1 MGKVVNF
8 PDRFLSHRRYRISL
22 YTDFEVE
29 LVLTAL
35 NTYPECDKRYTSDM
49 LVTLDPIFVRKALDF
64 SMNNSIIS
72 DVAKVAIQNI
82 INNMEEIP
90 FDE

>member
-72 DVAKVAIQNI
+72 DVAKDAIKHI
-82 INNMEEIP
+82 INGMEEIP

>member
-1 MGKVVNF
+1 M
-8 PDRFLSHRRYRISL
+8 
-22 YTDFEVE
+22 
-29 LVLTAL
+29 L
-35 NTYPECDKRYTSDM
+35 NA
-49 LVTLDPIFVRKALDF
+49 LDPIFVRKALDF
-64 SMNNSIIS
+64 SIGNSIIS

>member
-1 MGKVVNF
+1 
-8 PDRFLSHRRYRISL
+8 
-22 YTDFEVE
+22 
-29 LVLTAL
+29 VLTAL

-72 DVAKVAIQNI
+72 DVAKDAIKHI
-82 INNMEEIP
+82 INGMEEIP

>member
-29 LVLTAL
+29 LVLAAL
-35 NTYPECDKRYTSDM
+35 NTYPECEKKYNADILT
-49 LVTLDPIFVRKALDF
+49 TLDPIFVRKALDF
-64 SMNNSIIS
+64 SLGNSIIS

>member
-1 MGKVVNF
+1 
-8 PDRFLSHRRYRISL
+8 
-22 YTDFEVE
+22 
-29 LVLTAL
+29 L
-35 NTYPECDKRYTSDM
+35 NTYPECEKKYNADILT
-49 LVTLDPIFVRKALDF
+49 TLDPIFVRKALDF
-64 SMNNSIIS
+64 SIGNSIIS

>member
-1 MGKVVNF
+1 MGKVVKF
-8 PDRFLSHRRYRISL
+8 PDKFLSCRRYRISL

-72 DVAKVAIQNI
+72 DVAKDAIKHI
-82 INNMEEIP
+82 INGMEEIP

>member
-8 PDRFLSHRRYRISL
+8 PDRFLSCRRYRISL

-29 LVLTAL
+29 LVLA
-35 NTYPECDKRYTSDM
+35 
-49 LVTLDPIFVRKALDF
+49 TLDPIFVRKALDF
-64 SMNNSIIS
+64 SIGNSIIS
-72 DVAKVAIQNI
+72 DVAKIAIQNI

>member
-1 MGKVVNF
+1 MGKVVKF
-8 PDRFLSHRRYRISL
+8 PDKFLSCRRYRISL

-29 LVLTAL
+29 LVLAAL
-35 NTYPECDKRYTSDM
+35 NTYPECEKKYDADM
-49 LVTLDPIFVRKALDF
+49 LTALDPIFVRKALDF
-64 SMNNSIIS
+64 SIGNSIIS
-72 DVAKVAIQNI
+72 DDAKVAIQNI

>member
-29 LVLTAL
+29 LVLAAL
-35 NTYPECDKRYTSDM
+35 NTYPECEKKYSADILT
-49 LVTLDPIFVRKALDF
+49 TLDPIFVRKALDF
-64 SMNNSIIS
+64 SLGNSIIS

>member
-1 MGKVVNF
+1 MGKVVKF
-8 PDRFLSHRRYRISL
+8 PDKFLSCRRYRISL

-35 NTYPECDKRYTSDM
+35 NTYPEGEIKYNVDM
-49 LVTLDPIFVRKALDF
+49 LNTLDPIFVRKTLDF

-72 DVAKVAIQNI
+72 DVAKDAIQNI
-82 INNMEEIP
+82 IDNMEEIP

>member
-35 NTYPECDKRYTSDM
+35 NTYPECDKRYTPDM

-72 DVAKVAIQNI
+72 DVAKDAIKHI
-82 INNMEEIP
+82 INGMEEIP

>member
-1 MGKVVNF
+1 MGKVVKF
-8 PDRFLSHRRYRISL
+8 PDKFLSCRRYRISL

-29 LVLTAL
+29 LVLAAL
-35 NTYPECDKRYTSDM
+35 NTYPDGDKRYSADM
-49 LVTLDPIFVRKALDF
+49 LTALDPIFVRKALDF

>member
-1 MGKVVNF
+1 MGRVVNF

-29 LVLTAL
+29 LVLAAL
-35 NTYPECDKRYTSDM
+35 NTYPECDKRYNPDM
-49 LVTLDPIFVRKALDF
+49 LNALDPIFVRKALDF
-64 SMNNSIIS
+64 SIGNSIIS
-72 DVAKVAIQNI
+72 DVAKVAIRNI

>member
-1 MGKVVNF
+1 MGKVVKF
-8 PDRFLSHRRYRISL
+8 PDKFLSCRRYRISL

-29 LVLTAL
+29 LVLAAL
-35 NTYPECDKRYTSDM
+35 NTYPECEKKYDADM
-49 LVTLDPIFVRKALDF
+49 LAALDPIFVRKALDF
-64 SMNNSIIS
+64 SIGNSIIS
-72 DVAKVAIQNI
+72 DVAKIAIQNI

>member
-29 LVLTAL
+29 LVLTSL

-49 LVTLDPIFVRKALDF
+49 LNTLDPIFVRKALDF
-64 SMNNSIIS
+64 SMNSSIIS
-72 DVAKVAIQNI
+72 DVAKVAIQHI
-82 INNMEEIP
+82 IDNMEEIP

>member
-64 SMNNSIIS
+64 SVGNIIIS
-72 DVAKVAIQNI
+72 DVAKIAIKEI

>member
-8 PDRFLSHRRYRISL
+8 PDRFLSYRRYRISL

-29 LVLTAL
+29 LVLAAL
-35 NTYPECDKRYTSDM
+35 NTYPDSDKRYTADM
-49 LVTLDPIFVRKALDF
+49 LTALDPIFVRKALDF
-64 SMNNSIIS
+64 SVGNTIIS
-72 DVAKVAIQNI
+72 DVAKIAIKEI

>member
-8 PDRFLSHRRYRISL
+8 PDRFLSHRRYHISL

-72 DVAKVAIQNI
+72 DVAKDAIKHI
-82 INNMEEIP
+82 INGMEEIP